1 MLDFVQDGAAV
12 AFVPKRRARVRE
24 REEDSLFERSEIFS
38 QVVYIVYNY
47 AVALLERF
55 PFRRSNPIAAMAR
68 VVRAFGWGEEAEG
81 GGDEIADL
89 LKVPRA
95 CGA

>member
-1 MLDFVQDGAAV
+1 VLDFVQDGAAV

-47 AVALLERF
+47 ASRCKCVLSNAALSSKRDLRGQGGRVSNVVSLLAGIGVDK
-55 PFRRSNPIAAMAR
+55 RR
-68 VVRAFGWGEEAEG
+68 
-81 GGDEIADL
+81 
-89 LKVPRA
+89 
-95 CGA
+95 CGF